1 MPKQKFYAIKS
12 ADGGQIVNSWE
23 ECEKLVHGVKG
34 TKYKSFSTRTEA
46 EAWISGEEAVEP
58 AGLRVYVDGSFMPG
72 SDKAGWAFV
81 VVEDGKEVAT
91 GSGYTAFPAESR
103 NIDGEC
109 MASYQAMRWLDLNDK
124 YATICHDY
132 EGIAR
137 WARGE
142 WKAKS
147 HIAQQYVSAVKP
159 FLFRVK
165 FEKVAAHT
173 GVKWNERVDALAKA
187 AIEKLKAEGKA
198 NA

>member
-72 SDKAGWAFV
+72 CDKAGWAFV

-124 YATICHDY
+124 YGPSATTTRALPA
-132 EGIAR
+132 GPVGNGR
-137 WARGE
+137 R
-142 WKAKS
+142 KAIS
-147 HIAQQYVSAVKP
+147 RSSTC
-159 FLFRVK
+159 LR
-165 FEKVAAHT
+165 
-173 GVKWNERVDALAKA
+173 
-187 AIEKLKAEGKA
+187 
-198 NA
+198 

>member
-1 MPKQKFYAIKS
+1 MPKQKFYAIKRP
-12 ADGGQIVNSWE
+12 DGGQIVDTWDA
-23 ECEKLVHGVKG
+23 CEKIVRGEKG
-34 TKYKSFSTRTEA
+34 LKYKSFSSRSEAQAWIDGVEA
-46 EAWISGEEAVEP
+46 EEP
-58 AGLRVYVDGSFMPG
+58 RGLRIYVDGSFMPG
-72 SDKAGWAFV
+72 CDKAGWAFV
-81 VVEDGKEVAT
+81 VVEDGNEIAR
-91 GSGYTAFPAESR
+91 GSGHTAFAAESR

-124 YATICHDY
+124 YATLCHDY

-147 HIAQQYVSAVKP
+147 SIAQQYVKAVQP

-173 GVKWNERVDALAKA
+173 GVKWNELVDKLAKEA
-187 AIEKLKAEGKA
+187 VEKLKKQG
-198 NA
+198 